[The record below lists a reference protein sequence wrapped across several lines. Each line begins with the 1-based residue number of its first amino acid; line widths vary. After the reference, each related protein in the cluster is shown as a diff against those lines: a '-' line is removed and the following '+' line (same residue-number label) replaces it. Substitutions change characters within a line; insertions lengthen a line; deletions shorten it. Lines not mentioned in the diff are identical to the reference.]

1 MGMLLTTLS
10 LTLCAAMA
18 VLGPITAAEAR
29 EIPVYP
35 GAKLVT
41 EPEPGEEPMCCDFVT
56 TAGFN
61 KVVAFYESALKTK
74 GLEPKAFGARY
85 PQLKHH
91 TDALQK
97 QMPPGMKMRI
107 FPLSEMAVKGQVGV
121 ETFEVTGTATGV
133 RFNLGKAQL
142 PEQDRHFADEWDL
155 ATTAQENRTRAGGAR
170 AVSPGQLKA
179 ALPARTPAGF
189 THDETIA
196 ETTGGMAFAQASY
209 QKQIRAGGGRG
220 PDDAAEF
227 VSIDVQINDV
237 TGYPDEEK
245 QRLIMP
251 GEGER
256 KVTVKGAY
264 PGKERSGRSGSE
276 CWGSEVVFLVNGR
289 FQVEVR
295 SSNVCDLPLFYKLI
309 DTMNL
314 AGLPR

>member
-1 MGMLLTTLS
+1 MARLLTMVFAA
-10 LTLCAAMA
+10 LCAAMA
-18 VLGPITAAEAR
+18 IPGPITAAEAR

-56 TAGFN
+56 PAGFA
-61 KVVAFYESALKTK
+61 KVVSFYENALRTK

-97 QMPPGMKMRI
+97 QIPAGMKIRL
-107 FPLSEMAVKGQVGV
+107 FPLSEMAFQGQVGV
-121 ETFEVTGTATGV
+121 ETFEVTGTASGV
-133 RFNLGKAQL
+133 RFTVDRAQL
-142 PEQDRHFADEWDL
+142 PEKDRRFADEWEM
-155 ATTAQENRTRAGGAR
+155 AFGAGERHAKSGKAR
-170 AVSPGQLKA
+170 GVSPGLLKA
-179 ALPARTPAGF
+179 CLPTRAPAGF
-189 THDETIA
+189 THDQTIA
-196 ETTGGMAFAQASY
+196 ETVEGAAFAQASY
-209 QKQIRAGGGRG
+209 MKQIRAAGGRG

-227 VSIDVQINDV
+227 VMIDVQINDV
-237 TGYPDEEK
+237 TDYPEEEK

-251 GEGER
+251 EEGGR
-256 KVTVKGAY
+256 KVTVKGKY
-264 PGKERSGRSGSE
+264 PGRERSGKSGSE
-276 CWGSEVVFLVNGR
+276 CMGSEVVFLVNGR